1 MPTSSKNEQKK
12 SATAKNK
19 KINRQ
24 LDSDVEP
31 EQPMAW
37 YRRWAG
43 VVRAKTSAFLEGRPH
58 RSFRRS
64 RRRDYAR
71 PLMLPRIIP
80 FTREVFRTLWK
91 NRKLFFP
98 LMVIYVVL
106 YGVLVGIGSQDTYT
120 QVTDFFKESGGT
132 LLSSGWGSLAQSSL
146 TLATLGISGL
156 NAQLS
161 EVQQVF
167 AVILGVMAWLTTV
180 WLLRNI
186 IAGHTI
192 KMRDGL
198 YNAGAP
204 LISTLLVV
212 LVLVIQLLPVAL
224 AAVGYSAATSSGL
237 ISGGGMPAM
246 IFWAAAA
253 LLTLLS
259 LYWITSSLFALIIVT
274 LPGMYPYRALKAA
287 GAIVLSRR
295 IKLLLRWLWM
305 FVCIIGIWVVIMLPI
320 ILLDMGLKA
329 LWSQL
334 SAVPIVPVGL
344 LLVST
349 YSIFWASTYIYLLYR
364 KVVDNE
370 AA

>member
-1 MPTSSKNEQKK
+1 MPTSSKNSKK
-12 SATAKNK
+12 TSATAKGK
-19 KINRQ
+19 KTTRQ
-24 LDSDVEP
+24 LDTDVEP
-31 EQPMAW
+31 EQPVVW
-37 YRRWAG
+37 YRRLLSAI
-43 VVRAKTSAFLEGRPH
+43 RAKTSTFLEGRPH
-58 RSFRRS
+58 RSFRRT
-64 RRRDYAR
+64 RRRDYVR
-71 PLMLPRIIP
+71 PLALPKIIP

-91 NRKLFFP
+91 NRKIFLP
-98 LMVIYVVL
+98 LMVIYIVL
-106 YGVLVGIGSQDTYT
+106 YGLLVGIGSQDTYT
-120 QVTDFFKESGGT
+120 QVTDFMKESGGT
-132 LLSSGWGSLAQSSL
+132 LLSGGWASLAQSGL

-156 NAQLS
+156 NEQLT

-167 AVILGVMAWLTTV
+167 AVLLGVMAWLTTV

-186 IAGHTI
+186 LAGHKV

-212 LVLVIQLLPVAL
+212 LVLVIQLLPIAL

-237 ISGGGMPAM
+237 LSGGGMPAM
-246 IFWAAAA
+246 IFWAAAT
-253 LLTLLS
+253 LLALLS
-259 LYWITSSLFALIIVT
+259 LYWVTSSLFALIIVT

-305 FVCIIGIWVVIMLPI
+305 FVCILGIWLVFMLPV
-320 ILLDMGLKA
+320 ILLDMGIKVV
-329 LWSQL
+329 WPQI

-344 LLVST
+344 LLVSA
-349 YSIFWASTYIYLLYR
+349 YSIFWGSTYIYLLYR